1 MKHKPEKEPANTKE
15 RRMRQDRY
23 SLFLHFPPKIAQ
35 QHSLEEGKE
44 SWLIPNSIPKV
55 MSRKVNGQ
63 EIVFLRLTKKRFLPR
78 RKRIGGNREIGKE
91 VQTSRLI
98 SEGREQTSFD
108 HQLLIFYR
116 TSIVQ
121 TSF

>member
-44 SWLIPNSIPKV
+44 SWLRPNSSPKV
-55 MSRKVNGQ
+55 RSRKVNGQ
-63 EIVFLRLTKKRFLPR
+63 EREFLKLTKKRFLPGKR
-78 RKRIGGNREIGKE
+78 RIGDSREKGKE
-91 VQTSRLI
+91 AQTSRLI

-116 TSIVQ
+116 TSSVQ